1 MDYTINGLSTVRAL
15 LDATTPK
22 LVPDL
27 IRDSKMRTPLLV
39 ASAAGNANVVKVLVE
54 YGADPNC
61 QTGDIVGNKPLD
73 LAVISNSVDTVIA
86 LLDSGAKVSPKPH
99 LDAGGTQA
107 FSARRPITRTPLHLA
122 QSRLDMLIKHR
133 QGLRMADHSAFGLR
147 SGRPGNDE
155 PMLRQVIQ
163 IIQILKTY
171 MMKSPSTSSANSSQM
186 NELEDLSNKLSSIAL
201 HPNGGLGTSASS
213 DASEQSEMKILE
225 DLREIIEKLNL

>member
-1 MDYTINGLSTVRAL
+1 
-15 LDATTPK
+15 
-22 LVPDL
+22 
-27 IRDSKMRTPLLV
+27 MRTPLLV
-39 ASAAGNANVVKVLVE
+39 ASAAGNANVVKVLVQ

-86 LLDSGAKVSPKPH
+86 LLDAGAKVSPKPH
-99 LDAGGTQA
+99 LDADGTQA

-133 QGLRMADHSAFGLR
+133 QSLRMADHSEFGLR
-147 SGRPGNDE
+147 NGRPSNDE

-171 MMKSPSTSSANSSQM
+171 MIKSPSTSSANSSQM
-186 NELEDLSNKLSSIAL
+186 IELDDLSNKLSSIAL
-201 HPNGGLGTSASS
+201 HPNGGPGASASS
-213 DASEQSEMKILE
+213 QASEQSEMQILE
-225 DLREIIEKLNL
+225 GLREIIEKLNIQ